1 MKQGHWILAVGS
13 VVLLILLHF
22 PFLHAD
28 PDYFISI
35 GRDAFT
41 DEGLNTIQLRNYIN
55 HGYLSFDE
63 CDNLIKSPL
72 FNFLLFLPLNF
83 FGTYL
88 SIARLTILTSI
99 LLMLAVLASNGWF
112 RKLLPVLLCTTL
124 MQYYVFQYSHFS
136 LSEMFSVM
144 LILCGAVLLY
154 RFLIDRRQ
162 THLFFSCLFFSAAY
176 FAKIQFVYVIV
187 IPPFALLISHLLKV
201 SYSSFRVVAISLLW
215 LILFIGIYL
224 ASWYFPH
231 RGIFD
236 FVLKDESSQKFAALA
251 EMPQT
256 IGFNIIH
263 VLFTQQNW
271 WFHLLSVL
279 CFAIGIYVFRKSS
292 EFFRAMFV
300 VSSLWLVVEVH
311 KLTMVYLPSRYLVS
325 FYFAEGLMSSV
336 VLTETLRR
344 ETGLIVSRASLCIL
358 IAFIAFNSFYYTK
371 IFERR
376 TFGVEAINHY
386 FSAAIKDSSQPILG
400 VWSTNATWDCKARCI
415 PVWKDFMND
424 KDVFTRFRPQVIL
437 SEPNEDESNHA
448 FSSQGIDL
456 KAMAD
461 STRSFRIG
469 KWDVDAHWYH

>member
-1 MKQGHWILAVGS
+1 MKQGHWILAAGS
-13 VVLLILLHF
+13 LVLLFLLHL
-22 PFLHAD
+22 PFSHSD

-41 DEGLNTIQLRNYIN
+41 DEGLNTSQLRNYIN

-63 CDNLIKSPL
+63 CDNLIKNPL
-72 FNFLLFLPLNF
+72 FNLLLFLPLKF
-83 FGTYL
+83 FGTHL
-88 SIARLTILTSI
+88 IVARLTLLTSI

-112 RKLLPVLLCTTL
+112 RKLLPVLFCTTL

-136 LSEMFSVM
+136 LSEMFSVT
-144 LILCGAVLLY
+144 LILCGAVLFY

-162 THLFFSCLFFSAAY
+162 THLFFSCLLLSAAY
-176 FAKIQFVYVIV
+176 FAKIQFVYAIAL
-187 IPPFALLISHLLKV
+187 PPLALLTSHLLKV
-201 SYSSFRVVAISLLW
+201 SYSSFRVVAVSLLW

-224 ASWYFPH
+224 VSWYFPH

-236 FVLKDESSQKFAALA
+236 FVLQDESSQKFAALS
-251 EMPQT
+251 EMPGT

-263 VLFTQQNW
+263 VLFTEQNR
-271 WFHLLSVL
+271 WFHVLSAA
-279 CFAIGIYVFRKSS
+279 CFIMGLFHFRKHGES
-292 EFFRAMFV
+292 FRALFV
-300 VSSLWLVVEVH
+300 ICSLWLLIEGH

-344 ETGLIVSRASLCIL
+344 DTGVMVMRASLCIL
-358 IAFIAFNSFYYTK
+358 MAFMAFNSIHYTK

-376 TFGVEAINHY
+376 TFGVEAINRY
-386 FSAAIKDSSQPILG
+386 FSATIKNPSQPILG

-424 KDVFTRFRPQVIL
+424 KDVFNRFRPQVII
-437 SEPNEDESNHA
+437 SEPNEGESNQA

-456 KAMAD
+456 KAIAD

-469 KWDVDAHWYH
+469 KWEVDAHWYH